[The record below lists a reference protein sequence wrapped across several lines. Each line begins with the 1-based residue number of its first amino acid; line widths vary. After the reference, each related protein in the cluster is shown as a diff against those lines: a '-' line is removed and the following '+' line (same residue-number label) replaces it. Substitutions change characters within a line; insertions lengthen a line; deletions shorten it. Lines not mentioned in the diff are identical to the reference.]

1 MCIIILR
8 PRAGYEKNPHS
19 FYWPTYRIEHC
30 MKMRMQS
37 AFLVFFAL
45 AIASCSKDSTMP
57 ANPIEAENVQA
68 VEGAILELVNQHRQA
83 IGADPLAF
91 SELAYSYANQHT
103 DYMIATGNTSHD
115 DFNARASKIAEATDA
130 KSVAENVA
138 RNYDTAQEAFD
149 AWMASA
155 SHKSTLEGR
164 FSHTAVSVKRAP
176 DGKLYFT
183 QLFYLQ

>member
-1 MCIIILR
+1 
-8 PRAGYEKNPHS
+8 
-19 FYWPTYRIEHC
+19 
-30 MKMRMQS
+30 MKMRMQC

-45 AIASCSKDSTMP
+45 AIASCSKEATLP
-57 ANPIEAENVQA
+57 VNPIEAENVQA
-68 VEGAILELVNQHRQA
+68 VEGALHELVNEHRQS
-83 IGADPLAF
+83 IGAEPLAF

-138 RNYDTAQEAFD
+138 RDYDTAREAFE
-149 AWMASA
+149 AWMASP
-155 SHKSTLEGR
+155 SHRSTLEGS
-164 FSHTAVSVKRAP
+164 FSHTAISVKRAP
-176 DGKLYFT
+176 DGNLYFT